1 MYMFSLA
8 LWVISHVGMLYP
20 CDYLMIEN
28 SETWLVQASS
38 SITVDGK
45 TNINSFSCVVSSY
58 GKIDTLQ
65 CDTEKNSYDH
75 YRINSTLEVP
85 VVNFDCHHKIMTKD
99 LQKTLKAKE
108 FPMLLI
114 DIRYLSKLPRQT
126 VGSIST
132 GDVMI
137 TIAGVNRRYNITFSG
152 KNHQNQIE
160 LVGNK
165 TILFSD
171 FGLKPP
177 SKLGGAIK
185 VKNELDVEV
194 KLHLQKY

>member
-99 LQKTLKAKE
+99 LQKTLKG
-108 FPMLLI
+108 
-114 DIRYLSKLPRQT
+114 R
-126 VGSIST
+126 
-132 GDVMI
+132 
-137 TIAGVNRRYNITFSG
+137 
-152 KNHQNQIE
+152 
-160 LVGNK
+160 
-165 TILFSD
+165 
-171 FGLKPP
+171 
-177 SKLGGAIK
+177 
-185 VKNELDVEV
+185 
-194 KLHLQKY
+194 